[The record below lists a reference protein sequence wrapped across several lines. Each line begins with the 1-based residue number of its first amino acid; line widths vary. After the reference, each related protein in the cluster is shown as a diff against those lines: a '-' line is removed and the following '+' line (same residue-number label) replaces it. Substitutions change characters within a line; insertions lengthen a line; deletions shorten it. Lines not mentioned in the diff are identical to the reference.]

1 MSTVASELEKAEI
14 LVELG
19 YHHKKTKTLAI
30 KAREAGIAES
40 TLMEVLQ
47 RDMGQLMRLL
57 HREV

>member
-1 MSTVASELEKAEI
+1 MATELEKAEI

-30 KAREAGIAES
+30 RAKEAGISES

-47 RDMGQLMRLL
+47 RDMGQLMRLM
-57 HREV
+57 HREA